1 MTNIQ
6 KKDCPECKNL
16 PEGQVVAGHDHR
28 NVISKTY
35 TEMAEEFIKD
45 QTWRDDIHWSE
56 SDENGLKAFAKWLD
70 SMPYL
75 FPHMELLA
83 MRKAREID
91 REVYFAMVDALGIE
105 KSTEIAREIHK
116 RHKHQK

>member
-35 TEMAEEFIKD
+35 TEMAQEFCDVRKKEAENF
-45 QTWRDDIHWSE
+45 TPESE
-56 SDENGLKAFAKWLD
+56 KVILIFAKYLD